1 MERLPSLLEIVTA
14 RWAKNAEA
22 RNIDATVGM
31 YDPEM
36 GRLLGTVDEAGSPR
50 RDTIPKIREY
60 FEGFLGGH
68 QAACGDRRPFA
79 LVHGPEAQHVIDV
92 IHEIGPA

>member
-1 MERLPSLLEIVTA
+1 
-14 RWAKNAEA
+14 
-22 RNIDATVGM
+22 M

-60 FEGFLGGH
+60 FEGFLGGN
-68 QAACGDRRPFA
+68 QAVKPMFPKFDK
-79 LVHGPEAQHVIDV
+79 EDV
-92 IHEIGPA
+92 FFLGEDTAVYSGYY